1 MSLAA
6 REFQEIKAEVDI
18 YFAYLERID
27 RDEARLEQRTGDASV
42 QEPFAR
48 EFKTILKANALILLY
63 HLVEATV
70 QRSVDGIIDA
80 VRLEN
85 VGYAEASANVRKI
98 WGALRVRQMRRA
110 SEDTW
115 VQHVTELAEKCI
127 QHEALSLNGREIVKG
142 HAGNIDAQTIRNLA
156 EEFGFEVK
164 SRPEAKGGDDL
175 ERIRHSRN
183 LLAHGVQR
191 FTQVGAEMTVAEL
204 LEMKDRVAY
213 FLEDLIACA
222 DGYVQ
227 AKSFR
232 CA

>member
-1 MSLAA
+1 MSLVA

-18 YFAYLERID
+18 YFAYLEKID
-27 RDEARLEQRTGDASV
+27 GDEARLEQRAGDEFV
-42 QEPFAR
+42 QEPFGR

-85 VGYAEASANVRKI
+85 VGYADASANVRRI

-127 QHEALSLNGREIVKG
+127 QREVLALSGREIVKG
-142 HAGNIDAQTIRNLA
+142 LAGNIDAQAIRDLA
-156 EEFGFEVK
+156 KEFGFEIK
-164 SRPEAKGGDDL
+164 SRPEAKGGGDL
-175 ERIRHSRN
+175 EKIRHSRN

-191 FTQVGAEMTVAEL
+191 FTQVGAEMTVEEL
-204 LEMKDRVAY
+204 LQMKVRVVC
-213 FLEDLIACA
+213 FLEDLIECA

-227 AKSFR
+227 AKNFR